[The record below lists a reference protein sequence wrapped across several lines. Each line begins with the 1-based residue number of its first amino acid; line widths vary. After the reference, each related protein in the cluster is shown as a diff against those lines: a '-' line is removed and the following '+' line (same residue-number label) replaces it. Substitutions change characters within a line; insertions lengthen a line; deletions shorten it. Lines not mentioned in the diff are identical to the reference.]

1 MFLLRVS
8 VVLITGYY
16 LYIETSTGLIGN
28 KAILI
33 SPQFQQAYSTCQL
46 KFSYHMYGSTIG
58 SLTVYLNDGVSRTR
72 MWSLGGL
79 FASFTGYKIGLITS
93 RCPGKEPALQS
104 AREELRPDSRKRR
117 KSSLGVRGFLSSV
130 SRCSSALSCKSY
142 CKS

>member
-1 MFLLRVS
+1 M
-8 VVLITGYY
+8 ITGYY

-72 MWSLGGL
+72 MWSLTGLYTLISFHWMVLLSLAARYARLPAAIPERNPRKRNVVQTRKVAEIEPRYQGL
-79 FASFTGYKIGLITS
+79 FILGL
-93 RCPGKEPALQS
+93 QVFF
-104 AREELRPDSRKRR
+104 
-117 KSSLGVRGFLSSV
+117 SLKL
-130 SRCSSALSCKSY
+130 
-142 CKS
+142 